1 MNLDETRKQI
11 DDVDKQII
19 ELLEERMK
27 LVQEVITY
35 KKENNLPVLDNSRE
49 NIVLEK
55 TRERVENPIFADSI
69 VATFQDIMKNSRNFQ
84 EIELEQ

>member
-1 MNLDETRKQI
+1 MNLNETRKQI

-55 TRERVENPIFADSI
+55 TRERVANPIFADSI

>member
-27 LVQEVITY
+27 LVQEVIAY

>member
-11 DDVDKQII
+11 DGVDKQII

-27 LVQEVITY
+27 LVQEVIAY

>member
-55 TRERVENPIFADSI
+55 TRERVVNPIFADSI